1 MSEDLLVSEA
11 APTQDR
17 VAAVASM
24 EERRVALFH
33 EHRPLLFGLAY
44 RMLGSVADA
53 EDMLQEAYLRWQQT
67 SPDSI
72 ASPRAFLVTVVSRLC
87 INLLQSARVRRE
99 KYIGQWLPEPLATP
113 VEAADAADESLS
125 MAFLLML
132 QRLSPPERIVFLLRE
147 VLDYPHAEIARIIGE
162 SEVYC
167 RQILRRARQHVSHAR
182 ARFAPSDKLHARVLA
197 QFQTVVAG
205 GELQPLLAL
214 LAEDV
219 VLYSDG
225 GGKGPALPVPIVG
238 AAKVARGILGAQRKL
253 VPRTLLTEMM
263 RVNGQPAL
271 VSFLNARTYSVLLLD
286 LADGR
291 IRNIYIISNPEK
303 LAHAADARICH

>member
-1 MSEDLLVSEA
+1 MSANLVGSERAPARDRA
-11 APTQDR
+11 A
-17 VAAVASM
+17 AATLT
-24 EERRVALFH
+24 EERRAALFH
-33 EHRPLLFGLAY
+33 EQRSLLFGLAY
-44 RMLGSVADA
+44 RMLGSAADA
-53 EDMLQEAYLRWQQT
+53 EDMLQDAYLRWQQT
-67 SPDSI
+67 SIESI
-72 ASPRAFLVTVVSRLC
+72 VSPRAFLVTVVSRLC

-99 KYIGQWLPEPLATP
+99 TYTGQWLPEPLATP
-113 VEAADAADESLS
+113 VEATDTSDESLS

-132 QRLSPPERIVFLLRE
+132 QRLSTPERIVFLLRE

-167 RQILRRARQHVSHAR
+167 RQILRRARQHVRRAR
-182 ARFAPSDKLHARVLA
+182 ARFAPTHTLHARVLA

-214 LAEDV
+214 LAEDA

-253 VPRTLLTEMM
+253 VPKTLTTKLM

-271 VSFLNARTYSVLLLD
+271 VSFLKARTYSVLLLD

-291 IRNIYIISNPEK
+291 IRNIYIISNPDK
-303 LAHAADARICH
+303 LTHVA